1 MTYEM
6 TFACKYKP
14 NSGSF
19 VRLDRSALLRTVS
32 SLFDTLHTVE
42 RVEITPETKSCYH
55 LDYDHFSDSWWVVKR
70 LGRSNLLVGAGYK
83 TLRGAL
89 NRLDKLVAS
98 EVTGA

>member
-14 NSGSF
+14 NSG
-19 VRLDRSALLRTVS
+19 RCTYLDRTALLRTVNA
-32 SLFDTLHTVE
+32 LFDTFHTVE
-42 RVEITPETKSCYH
+42 RVEISPETESCYH
-55 LDYDHFSDSWWVVKR
+55 LDYDHLTDSWWVIKR

-89 NRLDKLVAS
+89 NRLDKLAAS
-98 EVTGA
+98 EVTDA